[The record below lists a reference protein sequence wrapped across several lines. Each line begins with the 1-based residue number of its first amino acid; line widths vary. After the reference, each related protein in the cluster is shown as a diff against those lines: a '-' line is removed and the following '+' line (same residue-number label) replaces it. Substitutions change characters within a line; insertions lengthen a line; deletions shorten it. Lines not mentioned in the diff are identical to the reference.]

1 VKGSCSLFC
10 FALRLSVS
18 TSRGCVRPYN
28 LDGATEG
35 LFVRCPDTGL
45 RIKITMKRHISL
57 HQRANIHGVWLTQRF
72 KTLQSPWFTSPQVQ
86 SNEVYPP
93 PKEVADVTGLGGA
106 ADKRYS
112 LAIQKIKPRENDK

>member
-1 VKGSCSLFC
+1 
-10 FALRLSVS
+10 
-18 TSRGCVRPYN
+18 
-28 LDGATEG
+28 
-35 LFVRCPDTGL
+35 
-45 RIKITMKRHISL
+45 MKRHISL